1 MVVWSEGP
9 STLRSAAK
17 LCKHAL
23 SGRRLK
29 KGNWCTAD
37 LVAGDARGSGGAR
50 CRDPYEQDGFHRPQK
65 DDKEREESRWMQ
77 SVRDYTV
84 LLIPHPLSSGTR
96 TAKHTWAFCSPQSR
110 PHHERLGALRS
121 GQVASLTLQK
131 QRTCFWICYGLDNIF
146 AHGAVLQREDGA
158 Y

>member
-23 SGRRLK
+23 SGSRLK
-29 KGNWCTAD
+29 KGTWCRAD

-84 LLIPHPLSSGTR
+84 LLPHHSPSIGTSR
-96 TAKHTWAFCSPQSR
+96 ATRIWASCSPLTRS
-110 PHHERLGALRS
+110 HHGKLEVHRS
-121 GQVASLTLQK
+121 GLAVSLSLQAD
-131 QRTCFWICYGLDNIF
+131 RTCF
-146 AHGAVLQREDGA
+146 
-158 Y
+158 